1 MATGT
6 YVLEVDWNDDGDWG
20 DTAEDVTAN
29 TMECV
34 WSRGRD
40 YASQLSGRASAG
52 SLAARLDNSTGIYS
66 SFNTS
71 SSLTGNLLPGRKV
84 RLRSTD
90 PAAKTLWTGFLDTLE
105 PVTSLS
111 GAHNVVLRA
120 SGPLARINRARV
132 RIAMTTATATGAIVT
147 AILNATN
154 WPVGDR
160 TIDTGLTT
168 IERFFSG
175 GPFSAGERPALYT
188 LRLVE
193 ETEFGYIGEA
203 PDGKI
208 VFEDRHHRLT
218 QATSKTSQATY
229 TDASDG
235 TLVYSQIQQLDP
247 LREIYNRIE
256 AEVRH
261 YVTGSVAVLWTLSE
275 TGSDSPSIEPGD
287 TQVFIARFPNPVSAT
302 NAVGVNAWTTPAS
315 TTDYTA
321 NAAADGSGTNM
332 TSDIGIAQV
341 KYDES
346 MKITLTNNGAVS
358 AYITKLQSRGT
369 PVTLSD
375 PIRVQAEDATSQTA
389 FDVRTWP
396 NPGQFLPSSS
406 EAQDYCDFV
415 LSTFKDP
422 TPTVKVLLHANRNDA
437 HLTEVMTR
445 DVSERVTITGTND
458 ADLGINEDFFIESMT
473 HRLDNQLNHTTIY
486 ECSSVADFSG
496 GWVLNTSRLNSDAK
510 LMY

>member
-1 MATGT
+1 MARGT
-6 YVLEVDWNDDGDWG
+6 YVLEVDWNADGDWG
-20 DTAEDVTAN
+20 DTAEDVTSN
-29 TMECV
+29 TLECV

-52 SLAARLDNSTGIYS
+52 KLSARLDNSTGIYS
-66 SFNTS
+66 SFNAGGA
-71 SSLTGNLLPGRKV
+71 LAGNLLPGRKV

-90 PAAKTLWTGFLDTLE
+90 PEAKTLWTGFLDTIE
-105 PVTSLS
+105 PTTSLA
-111 GAHNVVLRA
+111 GAHTVVLRA
-120 SGPLARINRARV
+120 TGPLARINRTRV
-132 RIAMTTATATGAIVT
+132 RVGMTTNTATGAIVT

-154 WPVGDR
+154 WPADDR
-160 TIDTGLTT
+160 TIDTGQTT
-168 IERFFSG
+168 IERFFAG
-175 GPFSAGERPALYT
+175 GQFSSGERPALHT

-261 YVTGSVAVLWTLSE
+261 YVTGSVTVLWTLSE

-287 TQVFIARFPNPVSAT
+287 TQVFIARFPNPVSAK

-332 TSDIGIAQV
+332 TSDIGVAQA

-358 AYITKLQSRGT
+358 AYVTKLQARGT

-375 PIRVQAEDATSQTA
+375 PIRLQAEDSTSQTA
-389 FDVRTWP
+389 YDIRSWP
-396 NPGQFLPSSS
+396 HPGQYLPSVN

-422 TPTVKVLLHANRNDA
+422 TPILRVTIHANRDDA
-437 HLTEVMTR
+437 HLSEVMTR
-445 DVSERVTITGTND
+445 DISERITITADND
-458 ADLGINEDFFIESMT
+458 AALGVDEDFFVENMEHS
-473 HRLDNQLNHTTIY
+473 LDSQLNHTATY

-496 GWVLNTSRLNSDAK
+496 GWVLGTSKLGADAK